1 MQTPIANQMQKLLE
15 CLHQNRQP
23 EGGLAFPAVWQ
34 PLKLDYT
41 PDSIQRINRLLKQIR
56 TNSEYTSRSIT
67 AAWQPNGMKM
77 AASALAQPLIPSC
90 KPFAK
95 PWTDPI
101 ATSI

>member
-1 MQTPIANQMQKLLE
+1 MQTPIANQMQKLLD

-56 TNSEYTSRSIT
+56 TNSEYTSRSIK
-67 AAWQPNGMKM
+67 QK
-77 AASALAQPLIPSC
+77 PSG
-90 KPFAK
+90 KFY
-95 PWTDPI
+95 
-101 ATSI
+101 